1 MSVLEREKTAQSKT
15 TAMTAVAV
23 ALSAI
28 ALVVSSIALV
38 SATQSGQADRQEIEN
53 RLQCLELPGPN
64 DCGVDGE

>member
-1 MSVLEREKTAQSKT
+1 
-15 TAMTAVAV
+15 MTAVAV